1 MKDNHNTDKL
11 LRDALD
17 GYRPVPDSS
26 TKEKFLNRAAAS
38 APAQTHMNRL
48 YLMLLLGALLL
59 AIMAGLF
66 YIPVFHSNNT
76 VSENQAMTSSVSE
89 PGTTDSSPATVSATD
104 TMATKANNLTQSMA
118 TVTIAENVAKP
129 VNTRLIETTE
139 TTHPEYVAQDDEV
152 TDTPVSEIEVG
163 EAQVTSAGTEAV
175 AINQPETITPL
186 VTEEPL
192 PVSDEKAGD
201 SPTQSK
207 AAAGRFGLGIFY
219 RPEIVFNII
228 ENNKLI
234 HNAGLELQYRFFDK
248 RYMLRSGLGLSL
260 SKGYYEYAVAYNEY
274 LGSYNHLDSITFTLA
289 ANKFHLIPTY
299 YQSERAVFDTGIQV
313 TYSRVYKQHLY
324 LQIPLEFGYDFFRS
338 ATTSLGFRLGPTL
351 SLLIGHKPIQFVYDP
366 GNDNIV
372 QINQITPDR
381 IRSNW
386 QVSGGLNFTR
396 YVGRYMIEAEPR
408 VAYYFNSVYE
418 KANKSKSPISVSVRI
433 GLGFW

>member
-11 LRDALD
+11 LREALD
-17 GYRPVPDSS
+17 GYRPVPDASAR
-26 TKEKFLNRAAAS
+26 EKFLNLATAS
-38 APAQTHMNRL
+38 TPVKTHTNRL
-48 YLMLLLGALLL
+48 NLMLLLGALLL
-59 AIMAGLF
+59 VIMAGLF
-66 YIPVFHSNNT
+66 YFPVFHSNNT
-76 VSENQAMTSSVSE
+76 VSENQALTSAVSE
-89 PGTTDSSPATVSATD
+89 SGTTEPSPAAVPATD
-104 TMATKANNLTQSMA
+104 TMATKANTLTQSEA
-118 TVTIAENVAKP
+118 NVNIAEDVAKP
-129 VNTRLIETTE
+129 VNTRPTE
-139 TTHPEYVAQDDEV
+139 TNGTADPGHIAQIAEVVVA
-152 TDTPVSEIEVG
+152 PVSETEVS
-163 EAQVTSAGTEAV
+163 EAENTSTDQVAV
-175 AINQPETITPL
+175 ANNQPETIIPL
-186 VTEEPL
+186 VTAEPL
-192 PVSDEKAGD
+192 AVPDEKTDNQHTKSNAG
-201 SPTQSK
+201 T
-207 AAAGRFGLGIFY
+207 GRLGLGIFY
-219 RPEIVFNII
+219 RPEIVYNII

-248 RYMLRSGLGLSL
+248 RYLLRSGLGLSV

-299 YQSERAVFDTGIQV
+299 YQSERDVFDTGIQV

-324 LQIPLEFGYDFFRS
+324 LQIPLEFGYDFYQT

-366 GNDNIV
+366 GKDNIV

-396 YVGRYMIEAEPR
+396 NMGRFILEAEPR

-418 KANKSKSPISVSVRI
+418 KANKSKSPIGVSVRI